1 MAQPY
6 RDVWATTR
14 DWATSCCSLAPLH
27 VLNRSSHSSKRCR
40 LSLTERISVAGT
52 SRSSVQLVAVCL
64 SSLVKQNLQESCEFA
79 RSSPAIGNGGS
90 GRGRSSGSGEDDCSN
105 AAATL
110 QSDAMEAALE
120 IDERER
126 IRRQKIGLA
135 NKGRIPWNKGK
146 HHSPATIARLRERN
160 KIVMQDLKIREKL
173 RQHSHPQSQETREK
187 LRIFMKSRMQ
197 FERKQLTIVQ
207 EWKDIIAE
215 TARVGYMGDNE
226 FQWDS
231 YHILKEE
238 LRREYFAE
246 AKKRKKKQSG
256 PRSWTLEQRLRISE
270 SVRAKWDDPEYRKKV
285 IESLRE
291 KRQKGQGR
299 RRSNKKLSDTQFD
312 SLLNF
317 LTSTPS
323 TGFLDDRVGSSDT
336 KVGSYNDP
344 LSKEKLEKIRLL
356 RVRNDKQKEQGLQT
370 ETRSAQHEGKMVE
383 AAQSVGMAALQQAQ
397 REATERA
404 RILVAEAERVAILAA
419 QALEAAG
426 ARDESLNYSLLEA
439 QILLDEANKSISS
452 REVKTPS
459 AN

>member
-6 RDVWATTR
+6 RDVWATSI
-14 DWATSCCSLAPLH
+14 DCATSCCSLAPLN
-27 VLNRSSHSSKRCR
+27 VLNRRFHSSKRCG
-40 LSLTERISVAGT
+40 LSLTERVAGT
-52 SRSSVQLVAVCL
+52 PRSSVQLVAVCL
-64 SSLVKQNLQESCEFA
+64 SSSGALVKQNLQESCECS

-90 GRGRSSGSGEDDCSN
+90 GRGSSSGSGEDDCSN
-105 AAATL
+105 VAAAL

-120 IDERER
+120 IDEHER
-126 IRRQKIGLA
+126 IRREKIGLA

-160 KIVMQDLKIREKL
+160 KIVMQDPKIREKL

-207 EWKDIIAE
+207 EWKDIISE
-215 TARVGYMGDNE
+215 TARVGYTGDNE

-231 YHILKEE
+231 YRILKEE

-299 RRSNKKLSDTQFD
+299 RRSNKKLSDTEFD

-323 TGFLDDRVGSSDT
+323 TGFLDDRVGS

-344 LSKEKLEKIRLL
+344 LSKEKLEKIKLL

-370 ETRSAQHEGKMVE
+370 ETRSSQHEGKMIE
-383 AAQSVGMAALQQAQ
+383 AAQSMGTTALQQAQ

-404 RILVAEAERVAILAA
+404 RILLAEAERAAILAA

-452 REVKTPS
+452 REVETPS